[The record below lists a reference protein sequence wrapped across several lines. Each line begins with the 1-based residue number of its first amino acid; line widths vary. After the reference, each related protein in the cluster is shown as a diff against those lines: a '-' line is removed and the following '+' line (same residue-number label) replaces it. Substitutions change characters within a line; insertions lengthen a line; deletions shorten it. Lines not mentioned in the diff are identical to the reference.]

1 MTTRTFISEADAVT
15 GEQAVSPD
23 PDPLCN
29 KMRSTPAACNI
40 FWNAGRVSQQ
50 DRQQQLGHRPATV
63 WLTGLS
69 GAGKSTLAY
78 EMELMLLAE
87 KQPCYVLDGDN
98 LRHHLNRDLG
108 FSTEDR
114 KENIRR
120 AAEVARLMNEAGLI
134 VITSFISP
142 RREDREMACAIIGEE
157 RFIEVHVSTSA
168 RVCES
173 RDPKGLYAKARAGQ
187 IPDFTGVSSP
197 YEPPTAPALEIDMGR
212 MTPDEAARTLRNCLA
227 NHLGRS

>member
-1 MTTRTFISEADAVT
+1 MTTKTLICEEDAVT

-29 KMRSTPAACNI
+29 RAGSTPAACNI

-78 EMELMLLAE
+78 ELELMLLTE
-87 KQPCYVLDGDN
+87 KHPCYVLDGDN

-120 AAEVARLMNEAGLI
+120 AAEVARLMNEAGLV

-142 RREDREMACAIIGEE
+142 RREDREMARAIIGEE

-187 IPDFTGVSSP
+187 IPDFTGISSP
-197 YEPPTAPALEIDMGR
+197 YEPPTSPALEIDMGR
-212 MTPDEAARTLRNCLA
+212 TTPDEAARTLRNCLA